1 MILTYIDSG
10 VLIAASRGDNTISR
24 NAFLAITDPNR
35 LYASSV
41 FVRLELLSTSTNLQC
56 IEQSELYEVFFK
68 TVTYWA
74 EDFSRITQLACRQ
87 AERHGLRAM
96 DSLHIAAAITVGATE
111 LITTQSSDKPIHKT
125 KKIRVVSL
133 N

>member
-10 VLIAASRGDNTISR
+10 VLIAASRGDNILSQ

-41 FVRLELLSTSTNLQC
+41 FVRLELLSTSPNLRC

-74 EDFSRITQLACRQ
+74 EDFSRIAQLACEQ
-87 AERHGLRAM
+87 SECYGLGAM

-125 KKIRVVSL
+125 QKIRVASIS
-133 N
+133 